1 MSEVELKNYGTVDFD
16 ERKFLNNSLLGIRR
30 HLMKEKDED
39 LPKAKR
45 RAQL

>member
-1 MSEVELKNYGTVDFD
+1 MSEAELKNYGTVEFD

-30 HLMKEKDED
+30 YMLKEKDED
-39 LPKAKR
+39 IPKARR